1 MDVILCYRCS
11 ERLSKLPK
19 DTQLI
24 RSKCISR
31 SVVSDSLATP
41 WTKAHQ
47 PPLSMGFPK
56 TTEVVPFPLQGSS
69 QPRDR
74 TCVSY
79 ISCIGRSQWAKG
91 PEQLILEPASS
102 PVLCSHSL
110 LCSTLCDPMDCSP
123 PASSVHG
130 ISQDY

>member
-19 DTQLI
+19 DTELI

-47 PPLSMGFPK
+47 ASLSMGFPRQ
-56 TTEVVPFPLQGSS
+56 EDWSGLPFPYPGDLPNPEIE
-69 QPRDR
+69 PR
-74 TCVSY
+74 S
-79 ISCIGRSQWAKG
+79 
-91 PEQLILEPASS
+91 PA
-102 PVLCSHSL
+102 L
-110 LCSTLCDPMDCSP
+110 
-123 PASSVHG
+123 
-130 ISQDY
+130 